1 MQSNSKRPRILIATH
16 FVFDINDR
24 LGNLPQDVLH
34 FLDTG
39 NAVHLKHIVKK
50 IEAHLLFDVFLNFH

>member
-1 MQSNSKRPRILIATH
+1 MQPSSKRPRILIATR
-16 FVFDINDR
+16 FVFEINDR

-50 IEAHLLFDVFLNFH
+50 IEAHLLFHVFLNFH

>member
-1 MQSNSKRPRILIATH
+1 MQPNSKRILIATH
-16 FVFDINDR
+16 FVFEINNR

-50 IEAHLLFDVFLNFH
+50 IEAYLLFDVFLNFH